1 MDRKGGKQ
9 ESGKEVGR
17 ESGRNEPPP
26 LPPPPTVTRDLI
38 KRAGLS
44 ICGLA
49 GQDGCA
55 GRIAG
60 APVDRLCARSAHT
73 VAGPGRHGSHSG
85 WAQHS
90 GGGRSLPGLVMECL
104 CPWTT
109 SSSFPPFSPKHTH
122 RCTHPHP
129 TGCVAA
135 GAWWSRL
142 SADGCLLGPRAQ
154 RGHQGEEAGR
164 RASAARL
171 CRVSLGSSCLLH
183 ACLPAMN
190 TAIAACRKTDSL
202 SPNTRR
208 EEREG
213 GD

>member
-1 MDRKGGKQ
+1 MDVLGGLLGHQ
-9 ESGKEVGR
+9 WTGSVLAAPTLCLASMAVTQGGPNTQVVGGH
-17 ESGRNEPPP
+17 SQ
-26 LPPPPTVTRDLI
+26 D
-38 KRAGLS
+38 
-44 ICGLA
+44 CG
-49 GQDGCA
+49 
-55 GRIAG
+55 
-60 APVDRLCARSAHT
+60 
-73 VAGPGRHGSHSG
+73 
-85 WAQHS
+85 
-90 GGGRSLPGLVMECL
+90 VMECL

-109 SSSFPPFSPKHTH
+109 SSSFPPSSPKHTH
-122 RCTHPHP
+122 RYTHPHP

-154 RGHQGEEAGR
+154 RGHQGEEAER

-171 CRVSLGSSCLLH
+171 CRVSLGSSRLLH

-190 TAIAACRKTDSL
+190 DAIAACRKTDSL